1 MTLYEHADFT
11 GARLGLE
18 ADTREVDGALHDKVS
33 SIVVAES
40 GGGGGGSRYVF
51 AAENGDDWFCF
62 EDQESS

>member
-1 MTLYEHADFT
+1 M
-11 GARLGLE
+11 
-18 ADTREVDGALHDKVS
+18 DGALHDKVS

-40 GGGGGGSRYVF
+40 GGGGDGSRCIF